1 MSLDLWNNIELCI
14 RIWYMTHDE
23 YNVISHLTPFD
34 GQQSTDDYGNM
45 Q

>member
-1 MSLDLWNNIELCI
+1 MYTNMI
-14 RIWYMTHDE
+14 HDE
-23 YNVISHLTPFD
+23 YNIISHLTPFD